1 MEILKTTT
9 EVQKVVET
17 IVQNGSSVYIVK
29 DYYQGDSDK
38 IIDTVIT
45 TKDGYAVDDPAEFE
59 SIIEFL
65 EEN

>member
-17 IVQNGSSVYIVK
+17 IVQDGSSVYIVK

-38 IIDTVIT
+38 IIDTV
-45 TKDGYAVDDPAEFE
+45 
-59 SIIEFL
+59 
-65 EEN
+65 

>member
-17 IVQNGSSVYIVK
+17 IVQDGSSVYIVK

-45 TKDGYAVDDPAEFE
+45 TKQGHPVDDPAEFE